1 MFYIFIYF
9 LFCRLE
15 GSCNHVAA
23 LLYALVD
30 ITDYKLKGLDAATSK
45 QCAWNIPR
53 KRRLSPKKASDVV
66 LIKRQHLS
74 EYKSSAVNQTQFAE
88 KLKSVRTQCWLV
100 TGEYSQTGRAARTV
114 CINYTGTRFHVFR
127 QDRHFIRKLQNSIH
141 WFCLQVVLFRRRNL
155 ATQNATCLQSKCSLW
170 HTARAGRLTSSY
182 FGDICKRKKDT
193 APESLVR
200 SILDYTTFS
209 NKHTKWGLSHEPAAR
224 RRYVEHMKKTHPHI
238 KVQPCGLIINKEKTF
253 LACSPD
259 GLVKCSHCQPCQ
271 GLLEIKCPSVHRQ
284 KTPEEACSDKTFFCE
299 LVEGLVTLKRNHNFY
314 YQVQGQL
321 GASGKIWC
329 DFVVWTMKGMS
340 VERIVFDEAFWKSMV
355 EKLHSFYVNAIVP
368 ELFTHRIKRGKSLN
382 I

>member
-1 MFYIFIYF
+1 M
-9 LFCRLE
+9 
-15 GSCNHVAA
+15 
-23 LLYALVD
+23 D

-45 QCAWNIPR
+45 QCTWNIPR
-53 KRRLSPKKASDVV
+53 KRRLSHKRASDLVS
-66 LIKRQHLS
+66 IKRQHLS
-74 EYKSSAVNQTQFAE
+74 EYKPSAVNQTQYAE
-88 KLKSVRTQCWLV
+88 KMKVSAPNAGWLLV
-100 TGEYSQTGRAARTV
+100 STAKKEEQPEQYVSTIPEPDFMFSDKTDISSENCRTV
-114 CINYTGTRFHVFR
+114 FTDFVC
-127 QDRHFIRKLQNSIH
+127 KLSCTEEEIFQ
-141 WFCLQVVLFRRRNL
+141 
-155 ATQNATCLQSKCSLW
+155 TQNATCLQSKCSLW